1 MQRKNTMEAVNSAS
15 SVVRTSGTDES
26 NVGSCVKT
34 SIRNMANV
42 DKVTLVKNENYQV
55 LIEDM
60 GNDGEGIGHVQG
72 MTVFV
77 KDAVV
82 GDLAE
87 VKIVK
92 VKKNI
97 AYGRLMKLIT
107 PSHTVWSRCA
117 TKRRGAA
124 DAPCSRFPMSSSSN
138 TSGTR

>member
-1 MQRKNTMEAVNSAS
+1 MLIRSHLSKMRTTRYS
-15 SVVRTSGTDES
+15 S
-26 NVGSCVKT
+26 KT
-34 SIRNMANV
+34 WAM
-42 DKVTLVKNENYQV
+42 
-55 LIEDM
+55 M
-60 GNDGEGIGHVQG
+60 EGIGHVQG

-107 PSHTVWSRCA
+107 PSPYRVEPVCDKA
-117 TKRRGAA
+117 KRSAA

>member
-1 MQRKNTMEAVNSAS
+1 MQRKNTMEAVNNAS
-15 SVVRTSGTDES
+15 SVVRTSGTDS
-26 NVGSCVKT
+26 
-34 SIRNMANV
+34 ANTGE
-42 DKVTLVKNENYQV
+42 VTLVKNEDYQV

-107 PSHTVWSRCA
+107 PCHTAWSRCA
-117 TKRRGAA
+117 TRRNDAA